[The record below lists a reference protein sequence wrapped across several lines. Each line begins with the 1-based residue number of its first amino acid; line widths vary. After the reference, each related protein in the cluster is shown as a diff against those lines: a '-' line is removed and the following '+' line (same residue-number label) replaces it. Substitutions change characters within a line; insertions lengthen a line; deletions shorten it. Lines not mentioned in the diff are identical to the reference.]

1 MAETPP
7 PILAPPSIQP
17 TTTTTT
23 PSLLSTHKGLVETIS
38 SFLTV
43 ATHHII
49 FLRRIYPP
57 ISFLSVRAY
66 NYAVRQ
72 NRHPAVCAWI
82 NDAISAVRDQLE
94 KNTVERVSLCIYECR
109 GHRVLEKW
117 TFDLHSIPSVAKIDR
132 DTPFVDTTT
141 TSPPETTGT
150 DQWPPLA
157 EGLNVADL
165 EANFRA
171 TLARIS
177 TAAGK
182 LKPLPQGLNAPECSF
197 TLAME
202 VKDDADRPVGMLEP
216 DERRWMAAE
225 TRPSTATATDTA
237 SAAGDRRA
245 GDAEGTSS
253 SSAQTHVVRRLET
266 GELRMEVWVEESAA
280 KFEYDLRA
288 VPQPGAA
295 GTRRVNFAS
304 SDGAGTAKVDRPADK
319 EYDLEPPD
327 VNRKPQGGAMTD
339 YQRDR

>member
-1 MAETPP
+1 MDETETPP
-7 PILAPPSIQP
+7 PIPPSVPIA
-17 TTTTTT
+17 T
-23 PSLLSTHKGLVETIS
+23 PSLLSTHRALVETIT

-66 NYAVRQ
+66 NYPVRQ

-82 NDAISAVRDQLE
+82 NDAVSAVRDQLK

-109 GHRVLEKW
+109 SNRVLEKW
-117 TFDLHSIPSVAKIDR
+117 TFDLHSIPSIAKVDR
-132 DTPFVDTTT
+132 DTLFD
-141 TSPPETTGT
+141 TSPET
-150 DQWPPLA
+150 DHPLSQSIII
-157 EGLNVADL
+157 ADL

-182 LKPLPQGLNAPECSF
+182 IRPLPEGEGPNAPNCSF

-202 VKDDADRPVGMLEP
+202 VKDDADRPVGTIDPE
-216 DERRWMAAE
+216 ERRWMAADP
-225 TRPSTATATDTA
+225 RPSSTTNNTAAPADRGGPDTNE
-237 SAAGDRRA
+237 SG
-245 GDAEGTSS
+245 SQ
-253 SSAQTHVVRRLET
+253 AQTHSVRRLET

-280 KFEYDLRA
+280 KFESSGSTSVPPQRSAAEARRA
-288 VPQPGAA
+288 KM
-295 GTRRVNFAS
+295 S
-304 SDGAGTAKVDRPADK
+304 YGAGTEKFTGLGDGNGN
-319 EYDLEPPD
+319 EYDLEAPD
-327 VNRKPQGGAMTD
+327 VNRKPQAGAMTD